1 MAFDPFLL
9 PPPPVF
15 SEEASF
21 SVPGSDSRLT
31 LSLRIVPGV
40 AFDMRRQEA
49 EEQLIAEYVH
59 GGKLLHSPGQPP
71 LPLPRDLCRYIALLM
86 TCQVQPEAGTSIEG
100 AGREERPA
108 LRMGSVD
115 EEALS
120 WKPYS
125 AEQWAALAMR
135 AEDTFWSVLAMC
147 NILLARA
154 TGGRALRLQVAVAY
168 QLLPPPLEREDDLV
182 SPDRSGYS
190 EASELREEE
199 VSATIDAS
207 GNARGTQDLL
217 GAPEDS
223 PAPVAAS

>member
-1 MAFDPFLL
+1 MTFDPFLL

-49 EEQLIAEYVH
+49 EEQLITEYVH

-86 TCQVQPEAGTSIEG
+86 VCQVQPEAGTSIEG
-100 AGREERPA
+100 IGRI
-108 LRMGSVD
+108 D

-135 AEDTFWSVLAMC
+135 AEDTFWAVLSLC

-154 TGGRALRLQVAVAY
+154 EGSKALRLQVAVAY
-168 QLLPPPLEREDDLV
+168 QLPPASLERENDLV
-182 SPDRSGYS
+182 SPDRSGY
-190 EASELREEE
+190 EEE

-207 GNARGTQDLL
+207 GNARGTQDRL
-217 GAPEDS
+217 GAPEGS
-223 PAPVAAS
+223 AAPVAAS